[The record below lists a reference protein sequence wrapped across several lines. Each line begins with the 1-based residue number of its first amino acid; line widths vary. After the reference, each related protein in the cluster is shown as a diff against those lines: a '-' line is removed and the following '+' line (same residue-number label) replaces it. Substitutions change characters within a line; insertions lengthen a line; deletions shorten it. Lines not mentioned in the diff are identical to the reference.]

1 MTSACKHGF
10 PTEQCAAC
18 RTCPHGLTAGGCGRC
33 SAATAA
39 ATRRRVRADP
49 AAESSS
55 LVAHEG
61 FEIYYAPEVSGW
73 QFRGPESVHST
84 QSYRS
89 VFLAR
94 KAIDELPNRP
104 RTAD

>member
-1 MTSACKHGF
+1 VRPAPDAHSAK
-10 PTEQCAAC
+10 
-18 RTCPHGLTAGGCGRC
+18 
-33 SAATAA
+33 
-39 ATRRRVRADP
+39 
-49 AAESSS
+49 

-94 KAIDELPNRP
+94 KAIDQLPNRTRP
-104 RTAD
+104 AD

>member
-33 SAATAA
+33 SAVAAA
-39 ATRRRVRADP
+39 ATRHRVRPTLDAH
-49 AAESSS
+49 AAS
-55 LVAHEG
+55 LVAHDG
-61 FEIYYAPEVSGW
+61 FEIYYAPEESGW
-73 QFRGPESVHST
+73 HFRGPESVHST

-94 KAIDELPNRP
+94 KAIDQLPNRT
-104 RTAD
+104 RSAD

>member
-10 PTEQCAAC
+10 PTEQCADC

-33 SAATAA
+33 SAIAA
-39 ATRRRVRADP
+39 ASTRRRQRPTLDP
-49 AAESSS
+49 GSAS
-55 LVAHEG
+55 LIAHDG

-73 QFRGPESVHST
+73 EFRGPESVHST

-94 KAIDELPNRP
+94 KAIAELPSRP
-104 RTAD
+104 DKAD

>member
-1 MTSACKHGF
+1 
-10 PTEQCAAC
+10 
-18 RTCPHGLTAGGCGRC
+18 
-33 SAATAA
+33 
-39 ATRRRVRADP
+39 
-49 AAESSS
+49 
-55 LVAHEG
+55 VAHEG